1 MSEPDRDPVEPDD
14 REILPAP
21 PAANQVHI
29 ISSDPL
35 RAFIAALN
43 PALRAKEEFTIIVDR
58 RRADSENAAQP
69 AIERRHHPSVDAKV
83 KTDGFAIVPLS
94 TTDAPPWIERL
105 VDRQSADDYAEADER
120 EFRRILEFNR
130 RRRKARLGPLV
141 RTFAIVGAFSVLV
154 VLFVQMPAGKALVNR
169 ARLVA
174 LPTSE
179 RAPEPPIEAQPPS
192 VAEAPAPPSPSR
204 PPAGRISRPRD
215 AARTPTEVSSKPPG
229 PQSIAALQSKR
240 RQASPESAPP
250 VWPESVREPA
260 NTAPTPRPD
269 VTPPAPPRPLI
280 VASPEPTRPPATA
293 PEPARYTESHAPP
306 PRVRPG
312 RLPASALDP
321 TRSPEGSTPRTAHT
335 ASTPGEAPAH
345 LSSAPRL
352 PSARGLEAGIEA
364 LKSRVTS
371 DVNTA
376 GVEAKRQFD
385 ELKSKTMT
393 SLDEMRRMWN
403 DATRVF
409 SDQDASTARDEAA
422 AKLRR

>member
-1 MSEPDRDPVEPDD
+1 MSEQDRDPVGPDD
-14 REILPAP
+14 SEILPAS
-21 PAANQVHI
+21 PAADQVFI

-35 RAFIAALN
+35 RAFMAALH
-43 PALRAKEEFTIIVDR
+43 PVLRAKEEFTIIVDR
-58 RRADSENAAQP
+58 RRADSGNGRSAGHRTSAP
-69 AIERRHHPSVDAKV
+69 PIGRREGEDGRLCDRAPVD
-83 KTDGFAIVPLS
+83 DGR
-94 TTDAPPWIERL
+94 DPPWIERL
-105 VDRQSADDYAEADER
+105 VDRRSADDYAEADER

-179 RAPEPPIEAQPPS
+179 RAPEPPIEAQTPS
-192 VAEAPAPPSPSR
+192 VVEAPAPPSPSR
-204 PPAGRISRPRD
+204 PPAERISRLRD
-215 AARTPTEVSSKPPG
+215 AARTPTEVSSQPPG

-269 VTPPAPPRPLI
+269 VTPPAPPRPHI
-280 VASPEPTRPPATA
+280 VASPEPTRPLATA
-293 PEPARYTESHAPP
+293 PEPARYTESHAPA

-312 RLPASALDP
+312 SLPASALDP
-321 TRSPEGSTPRTAHT
+321 TRSSEGSAPRTAHT
-335 ASTPGEAPAH
+335 ASTPGEAPVH

-352 PSARGLEAGIEA
+352 PSTRNLEAGIEA
-364 LKSRVTS
+364 LESRVTS

-385 ELKSKTMT
+385 ELKSKTMK

-403 DATRVF
+403 NATRVS
-409 SDQDASTARDEAA
+409 SD
-422 AKLRR
+422 

>member
-1 MSEPDRDPVEPDD
+1 MSEPDRDPVGRDD
-14 REILPAP
+14 SEILPAS
-21 PAANQVHI
+21 PAANQVVI

-35 RAFIAALN
+35 RAFIAALS
-43 PALRAKEEFTIIVDR
+43 PALRAREEFTIIVDR
-58 RRADSENAAQP
+58 RRADSENSARP

-94 TTDAPPWIERL
+94 TTEARPWIARF

-130 RRRKARLGPLV
+130 RRRRARLGSLA

-154 VLFVQMPAGKALVNR
+154 VLFAQMPAGKALVNR

-179 RAPEPPIEAQPPS
+179 RAPEPPIEAQTPS
-192 VAEAPAPPSPSR
+192 VVEAPAPPSPSR
-204 PPAGRISRPRD
+204 PPAGRIGRPRD
-215 AARTPTEVSSKPPG
+215 AAPTPTEVSSEPPQG
-229 PQSIAALQSKR
+229 PQSKR
-240 RQASPESAPP
+240 RQASPEAAPP
-250 VWPESVREPA
+250 VWPESVSEPA
-260 NTAPTPRPD
+260 NTEPTPRPD

-280 VASPEPTRPPATA
+280 VASPEPTRP
-293 PEPARYTESHAPP
+293 
-306 PRVRPG
+306 
-312 RLPASALDP
+312 
-321 TRSPEGSTPRTAHT
+321 RSSEGSTPRTDHT
-335 ASTPGEAPAH
+335 PSTPGEAPAN

-364 LKSRVTS
+364 LESRVTS

-385 ELKSKTMT
+385 ELKSKALK
-393 SLDEMRRMWN
+393 SLDEMRRLWN
-403 DATRVF
+403 NATRVF
-409 SDQDASTARDEAA
+409 SDQDADTARREAA